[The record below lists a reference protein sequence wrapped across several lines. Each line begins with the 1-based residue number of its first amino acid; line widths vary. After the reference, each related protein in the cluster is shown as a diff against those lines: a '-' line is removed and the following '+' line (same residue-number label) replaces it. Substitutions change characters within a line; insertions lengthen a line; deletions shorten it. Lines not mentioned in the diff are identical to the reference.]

1 MAPSPKA
8 PLHDPEHAPS
18 WYAATAH
25 PQPGLSALAGDVRCD
40 AVVIGGGLTGVTA
53 ALELA
58 ERGFDTVLLEARRIG
73 WGASGRNGG
82 QIGTG
87 YSPPMALLARL
98 AGEAGARDLWA
109 MAEEAKAL
117 LYGRIARHGIDCDLV
132 PGQLIAAVKRRH
144 LAELADT
151 LAEWQAYG
159 YEEARLLD
167 RDETL
172 ARVACPAY
180 LGGLHDP
187 GAGHLHT
194 LNYVLGLAEAARAA
208 GARLFE
214 GSEVLRL
221 EPGGSVT
228 AHTAGGRVR
237 AGFAILA
244 GNAYLSR
251 IAPEAERAVRGY
263 VMPVGTYVLATE
275 PLGADR
281 AQALIP
287 GNDAVCD
294 TNWVLNY
301 YRRTPD
307 GRMLFGG
314 GASYTTLRPFDV
326 THRLK
331 RAMTHY
337 FPGLKDARVDHCWGG
352 HVAITRNRAP
362 HFGRLAPNVLFAQ
375 GFSGQGVALTG
386 LAGRLMAEAA
396 AGTAERFDVFARLPH
411 KPFPGGRLFRRP
423 ALVLATTWLRVRDL
437 V

>member
-73 WGASGRNGG
+73 WGASGRNSG

-214 GSEVLRL
+214 GSEELRL
-221 EPGGSVT
+221 GPGGGG
-228 AHTAGGRVR
+228 TAGRRGEPRHADEEIR
-237 AGFAILA
+237 GDS
-244 GNAYLSR
+244 G
-251 IAPEAERAVRGY
+251 EREG
-263 VMPVGTYVLATE
+263 E
-275 PLGADR
+275 EDGADR
-281 AQALIP
+281 EDGDPEHLEDHEERP
-287 GNDAVCD
+287 GDPQLLD
-294 TNWVLNY
+294 DDE
-301 YRRTPD
+301 PQE
-307 GRMLFGG
+307 GG
-314 GASYTTLRPFDV
+314 
-326 THRLK
+326 
-331 RAMTHY
+331 
-337 FPGLKDARVDHCWGG
+337 
-352 HVAITRNRAP
+352 
-362 HFGRLAPNVLFAQ
+362 
-375 GFSGQGVALTG
+375 
-386 LAGRLMAEAA
+386 
-396 AGTAERFDVFARLPH
+396 ERHQDERQ
-411 KPFPGGRLFRRP
+411 
-423 ALVLATTWLRVRDL
+423 
-437 V
+437 